1 MNVTGTLPSGF
12 KDSIINIEL
21 IVDSPYSGFEV
32 SLMESG
38 KFHSSKLITFSGS
51 EGAMFDQS
59 GNFFGGYKSG
69 SALDLKVHYDY
80 SRSGFA
86 YYFEDTL
93 IANNLKTT
101 GVSDGATDG
110 SINAVSFKKHGNS
123 SISVVADGDART
135 TLAKEATDQIEL
147 NITDSMDLATN
158 GSMLVGYTNPA
169 GTLEGGGFNALRS
182 DNFWAKDIDFTAVS
196 VWNNRGFGS
205 PKDFRQIAAT
215 AITKRH
221 IVMAKHFKLLGGD
234 VVYFSDSNGTWI
246 PRTVQ
251 AITNHASA
259 DITVGVLTE
268 ELPETVKPVKVLPSN
283 INTYFRRNTS
293 SDLIN
298 NFFKPIIV
306 GFDFEKKGL
315 LMQLTNA
322 NDGSNDFRFF
332 TAGSIPTPFSNLSEA
347 LGSGDSGNPCF
358 LIIDGEAILIGTFE
372 TTVKGPA
379 FAHYISNINTLIAS
393 ADSAASIT
401 TNLVVTE
408 AKFPLT
414 TYFGY

>member
-12 KDSIINIEL
+12 KNSIINIEL

-93 IANNLKTT
+93 IANNLDAT

-123 SISVVADGDART
+123 TVSVVADGDART
-135 TLAKEATDQIEL
+135 SLSKECIGQIESR
-147 NITDSMDLATN
+147 ITESTSIADN
-158 GSMLVGYTNPA
+158 GSMLVNFTDPN
-169 GTLEGGGFNALRS
+169 GTLTAGGFNAVRS
-182 DNFWAKDIDFTAVS
+182 ESFWAKDIDFTAVS
-196 VWNNRGFGS
+196 VWNNRGYDT
-205 PKDFRQIAAT
+205 PVDFRKRGAT

-221 IVMAKHFKLLGGD
+221 VIMAKHFKLQASD
-234 VVYFSDSNGTWI
+234 VLYFTDPDGNWVS
-246 PRTVQ
+246 RTIS
-251 AITNHASA
+251 AIADHATA
-259 DITVGVLTE
+259 DITVGVLDE
-268 ELPETVKPVKVLPSN
+268 ALPDNITPVKIIPSN
-283 INTYFRRNTS
+283 INDYFNVRTAPHL
-293 SDLIN
+293 DIKEGY
-298 NFFKPIIV
+298 KPLA
-306 GFDFEKKGL
+306 FRFSFEKEGL
-315 LMQLTNA
+315 LIEISKINSSTKFV
-322 NDGSNDFRFF
+322 SY
-332 TAGSIPTPFSNLSEA
+332 TATVPSPFDNLSEA
-347 LGSGDSGNPCF
+347 LLAGTSGQPVF
-358 LIIDGEAILIGTFE
+358 LLIDGEAVLVTSLY
-372 TTVKGPA
+372 TTLTAPSYA
-379 FAHYISNINTLIAS
+379 SYISNINDLIDS
-393 ADSAASIT
+393 ADSAASIS

-408 AKFPLT
+408 AKLPLT
-414 TYFGY
+414 TYYNY